1 MSEVGVTVLGL
12 GPMGAAL
19 ARALRVAGLPTTVWN
34 RTPER
39 AEPLRELGAEVAAD
53 PTAAARAASVVVV
66 CLRDHTATRKVIE
79 SIEPAA
85 LAGRTVVNLSSAT
98 PTEARATAAWA
109 ADRGLDWLS
118 GAIMVPTPL
127 IGSAEALVL
136 YAGDRALFDRHAAT
150 LRVLAGRSEHV
161 GTDHAGASL
170 LDTAML
176 EVFFA
181 GLTAFLH
188 AAAVTSAHGVDARS
202 FLPYALRAVEIIPA
216 SLEGLADDVDAG
228 EYPGTEDNLAME
240 LAAFEHMVATSDEAG
255 LDGRLPRV
263 FRDLAAAA
271 VEAGHGA
278 DGYSRLVELLR
289 KPG

>member
-1 MSEVGVTVLGL
+1 MSELGVTVLGL

-19 ARALRVAGLPTTVWN
+19 ARTLRAADLPTTVWN

-39 AEPLRELGAEVAAD
+39 SEPLRELGARVAAE
-53 PTAAARAASVVVV
+53 PAAAVRDSELIVV
-66 CLRDHTATRKVIE
+66 CLRDHAATREVIGG
-79 SIEPAA
+79 IEPGV

-98 PTEARATAAWA
+98 PTEARTTAGWA
-109 ADRGLDWLS
+109 AERGLNWLS

-127 IGSAEALVL
+127 IGSPEALVL

-188 AAAVTSAHGVDARS
+188 AAAVTGAHGVGARS
-202 FLPYALRAVEIIPA
+202 FLPYALRAWEIVPA
-216 SLEGLADDVDAG
+216 SLEGLAADVDAG
-228 EYPGTEDNLAME
+228 RYPGTEDNLAME